1 VRTLVPHWE
10 PFRSPLG
17 FPSSVRRV
25 RLLGDPFALRRWGS
39 WWFPDGVE
47 RGTLRRAMAN
57 SDKVIITCAMS
68 GVVTTR
74 AQCPAIPYTVD
85 DFAREAK
92 RAWDA
97 GATVLHIH
105 ARDDDGAPDYSAA
118 RYRAIGDAIRAE
130 CPIVLNFSTG
140 TIDPEGRK
148 APHITDY
155 KPEIGALNMGS
166 MNYAKYNPRRKGWVF
181 NFVFEN
187 SFDYITDLLTK
198 MNASGVKPE
207 LECFDTGHVSSVEPL
222 VDMGLLKPPLD
233 FSLIMGVVGGI
244 KASTRH
250 LAFQV
255 DNLPP
260 GSTWKVVGISR
271 DQWALCAAALTLG
284 GNIRVGLEDNFYL
297 PDGTMARS
305 NGDLVAKAVQMVR
318 DVGREV
324 ATVAE
329 TRAMLHLS
337 ERG

>member
-1 VRTLVPHWE
+1 
-10 PFRSPLG
+10 
-17 FPSSVRRV
+17 
-25 RLLGDPFALRRWGS
+25 
-39 WWFPDGVE
+39 
-47 RGTLRRAMAN
+47 MAN
-57 SDKVIITCAMS
+57 HDKVIITCAMS

-92 RAWDA
+92 RAWEA
-97 GATVLHIH
+97 GASVLHIH
-105 ARDDDGAPDYSAA
+105 ARDDDGAPDYTAA
-118 RYRAIGDAIRAE
+118 RYRAIGDAIRAA

-166 MNYAKYNPRRKGWVF
+166 MNYAKYNAKRKGWVF

-187 SFDYITDLLTK
+187 SFDYITELLTK
-198 MNASGVKPE
+198 MNDSGVKPE

-222 VDMGLLKPPLD
+222 IDMGLLKPPLD
-233 FSLIMGVVGGI
+233 FSLVMGVVGGI
-244 KASTRH
+244 KATTRH
-250 LAFQV
+250 LAFQA

-271 DQWALCAAALTLG
+271 EQWSLCAAALTLG

-297 PDGTMARS
+297 PDGAMARS
-305 NGDLVAKAVQMVR
+305 NGDLVEKAAQMVR
-318 DVGREV
+318 DVGRQV
-324 ATVAE
+324 ATVDEA
-329 TRAMLHLS
+329 RAMLNLPA
-337 ERG
+337 RG